1 MAEYQTRKAQHKVEA
16 VKEMTSEFSQY
27 DGFIFTDYRGMTVEQ
42 ITNLRNKLR
51 EQESAY
57 RVVKNRF
64 ARIVMSDLKHEGT
77 NENLVGPTAVAMT
90 SGEDASSVASKILFE
105 FTKGSPLQ
113 IKGAYIDGKL
123 FSKEEIEAY
132 SKLPTRLELIAS
144 LMGTMKA
151 PLSKLAR
158 TLQAVADAK
167 EGKTDN

>member
-1 MAEYQTRKAQHKVEA
+1 MAEYQTRKAQHKVDA
-16 VKEMTSEFSQY
+16 VAEMTSEFSQY

-42 ITNLRNKLR
+42 ISELRNQLR
-51 EQESAY
+51 AKEAAY

-64 ARIVMSDLKHEGT
+64 AKIVMSDLKHDGT
-77 NENLVGPTAVAMT
+77 DENLVGPTAVALT
-90 SGEDASSVASKILFE
+90 SGEDGSSVASKILFD
-105 FTKGSPLQ
+105 FAKGSPLQ
-113 IKGAYIDGKL
+113 IKGAFIDGKL

-167 EGKTDN
+167 EGKSEN

>member
-1 MAEYQTRKAQHKVEA
+1 MAEYQTRKAQYKVDA

-42 ITNLRNKLR
+42 ITALRNQLR
-51 EQESAY
+51 AKDSAY

-64 ARIVMSDLKHEGT
+64 AKIVMSDLKHEGT
-77 NENLVGPTAVAMT
+77 NDNLVGPTAVALT
-90 SGEDASSVASKILFE
+90 SGEDASSAASKILFD
-105 FTKGSPLQ
+105 FVKSSPLQ
-113 IKGAYIDGKL
+113 VKGAYIDGKL
-123 FSKEEIEAY
+123 FNKEEIEAY

-158 TLQAVADAK
+158 TLQAIVDAK
-167 EGKTDN
+167 EGTAEN